1 MHPQVCA
8 ESLSCATLCDPTDY
22 SPPGSSVHGI
32 LQARVLEWVAMLL
45 QGISPTQGSNP
56 GLPHC
61 RRILY
66 HLSHQGTPSII
77 HLSIHHLSIH
87 PSIHP
92 ISRHHPCFFTVIH
105 LCNYLPI
112 HHPSIIS
119 LSVYPC
125 NHASISKPQIVA
137 QMKPNWMD

>member
-1 MHPQVCA
+1 MP
-8 ESLSCATLCDPTDY
+8 LSATPRTAV
-22 SPPGSSVHGI
+22 PPGSSVHRI
-32 LQARVLEWVAMLL
+32 LQARVLERVAMLL
-45 QGISPTQGSNP
+45 QGISPTQGSNTGHP
-56 GLPHC
+56 YG

-77 HLSIHHLSIH
+77 HLSIHHLSIR

-92 ISRHHPCFFTVIH
+92 IGRHHPCFFTIIR
-105 LCNYLPI
+105 LCNYLPS
-112 HHPSIIS
+112 HHPPIIY

-125 NHASISKPQIVA
+125 NHASISKPKIVA